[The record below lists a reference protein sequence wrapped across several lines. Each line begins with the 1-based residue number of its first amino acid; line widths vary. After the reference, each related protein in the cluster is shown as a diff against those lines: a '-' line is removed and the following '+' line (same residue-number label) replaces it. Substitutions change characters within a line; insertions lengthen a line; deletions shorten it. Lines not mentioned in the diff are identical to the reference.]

1 MINTIYDIRAII
13 YLILLHLLELQKMD
27 YAKEITL
34 NAKSV

>member
-13 YLILLHLLELQKMD
+13 SNFASLTGTPKMD